1 MQSESEQRAHN
12 QTGYHFA
19 RLEKALRFQQ
29 VHFCLAFHEGDK
41 GTKLGTCYKT
51 ESANKIPL
59 TTPFNNKENFFFS
72 PH

>member
-41 GTKLGTCYKT
+41 GANWAHVTKLKVQTKF
-51 ESANKIPL
+51 L
-59 TTPFNNKENFFFS
+59 
-72 PH
+72 